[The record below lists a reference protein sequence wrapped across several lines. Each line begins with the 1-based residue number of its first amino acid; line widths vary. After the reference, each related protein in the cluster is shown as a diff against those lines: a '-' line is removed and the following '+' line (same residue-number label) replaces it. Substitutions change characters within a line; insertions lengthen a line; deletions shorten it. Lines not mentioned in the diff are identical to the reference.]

1 MMLPVTM
8 RRVWVG
14 FATRIGIRRSGL
26 LKLSNDVKMCEY
38 EDVHVMWEMLRKTEP
53 EICRSRPQIKPPR
66 RQILKPWVSRVPQL
80 CRSF

>member
-1 MMLPVTM
+1 MFPM
-8 RRVWVG
+8 RRAWIG
-14 FATRIGIRRSGL
+14 FVTRLRFRKSGL

-53 EICRSRPQIKPPR
+53 DICRSRPQIKVPR
-66 RQILKPWVSRVPQL
+66 RQISGSWASRFPNM